1 MSIAYLSRR
10 SVLRSQIPLDRF
22 VSARCSNPLWLFL
35 FSCIVSVCTLEKTGA
50 QDPPPIARWDF
61 GAEETTS
68 YRTVGEVQRDQP
80 GPRPP
85 RFPDLDPG
93 NTAIRL
99 EGRGAR
105 LEIADPGSHSPYDF
119 AQGDSITL
127 EAWVRITDL
136 GDHEYHT
143 VIGKGR
149 TWQPGMSRD
158 NHNWSMR
165 IRRIDGKGHLDFLFA
180 TDPGQSDPTGPWHR
194 WTSDAILSPDP
205 QWHHVAI
212 AYQFGN
218 PESIRGWVDGK
229 PVQGDWTMGG
239 PTTLPPVV
247 DDDAVWIG
255 SSMNGSAGNSFIGL
269 LDAIAI
275 HRRLLTDQE
284 IEDRYHVD
292 DKIPTAVVRMPQI
305 DAVPEGKITLQL
317 IEAVGSHSR
326 WPDAEEPL
334 ATPTLT
340 TDRLP
345 AFFLPRLPARFD
357 AWGIRDAWKAPLLA
371 RLAADVEL
379 PAGPSAFLLRARG
392 LSRLWVDGQLVAQCG
407 PLTGSPSGE
416 EPITPL
422 PKAIAPGVR
431 MPSYRQQEA
440 TGQLQRLEA
449 GKVRVV
455 LETMVGGKSFR
466 PEPGELLVAL
476 QTAGSDAFQLLTPT
490 EISIPLTDAGIE
502 PLLAS
507 ERSAWN
513 SWDDDQRHTLS
524 ASQDHYWQQR
534 HQSARQW
541 LASRPSPIDP
551 DQGDSQEIDRMIQHR
566 IDALAVQQNESRSPP
581 NPLASRAVSIL
592 QRHCVRC
599 HGPQQV
605 GGLDL
610 QHRDGLLAGGDSGES
625 AVDLEDRSS
634 SPLLQRIAH
643 TDPALRMPPTG
654 SGLGEAD
661 RQVLQAWVAQG
672 APWTSEVVSP
682 ERLVATP
689 LLDDAA
695 FLRRATLDAI
705 GLLPTEEELQQFL
718 ADPSDDKR
726 FRAIDR
732 LLADPRHADVW
743 IPYWQDVL
751 AENPTLINASLNSTG
766 PFRWFL
772 ADALRDRKPIDRW
785 VTELVMM
792 RGNPHTGGS
801 AGFGMAAENDAPMAS
816 KVQILA
822 GAFLGMQMQCARCH
836 DAPYHRTT
844 QRDLFGL
851 AAILD
856 RKTSGVPASS
866 RVPAAFFELPGRQPL
881 IRATLRPDET
891 VSPHWPLRQVTGLDD
906 SPALDPLLTDPSD
919 SRQRLALLLTSPEN
933 KRFAQVVANR
943 VWRRL
948 IGAGLMEPPDDW
960 EGATPSHP
968 ELLQWLADRLVA
980 SGYQV
985 EAIERLVMQS
995 QFYQRTATDLPVPL
1009 DPLQRTFHAPQKRR
1023 MTAEQLVD
1031 SLHQATGK
1039 SIDSEELT
1047 FDPDGRRAA
1056 DNRLSL
1062 GFPSRAWMMAS
1073 LNNERDRPSLDLPRA
1088 GLVAEVMQAF
1098 GWEGAR
1104 QMPRTDRPLDPDPL
1118 QPGILAQGHLVQ
1130 HLTRATEGSPL
1141 AQMALDAPS
1150 PQALVDQLFRR
1161 CLTRSPSPDEA
1172 APLVAA
1178 LEEGFDNRTRA
1189 EELVQPAPID
1199 ELLPRV
1205 TWSNHLVPQAT
1216 TIQMETQRRARR
1228 GPAADARLEPLW
1240 RERYEDV
1247 VWSLINASEFV
1258 WIP

>member
-1 MSIAYLSRR
+1 MPIAFVVALATIRSPRR
-10 SVLRSQIPLDRF
+10 FHRIAV
-22 VSARCSNPLWLFL
+22 
-35 FSCIVSVCTLEKTGA
+35 CICLLVVALNDLVCA
-50 QDPPPIARWDF
+50 QDGEGIVRWDF

-68 YRTVGEVQRDQP
+68 YRTVGEVLRDQP

-85 RFPDLDPG
+85 RFPDLDPS

-105 LEIADPGSHSPYDF
+105 LEIADTGPQSPYDF

-127 EAWVRITDL
+127 EAWVRLTDL

-149 TWQPGMSRD
+149 TWQPGKPRD

-180 TDPGQSDPTGPWHR
+180 TDPAQSDPTGPWHR
-194 WTSDAILSPDP
+194 WTSDAVLTADP

-212 AYQFGN
+212 AYQFGQ

-229 PVQGDWTMGG
+229 PVKGSWTMGG

-275 HRRLLTDQE
+275 HRRMLTDQE
-284 IEDRYHVD
+284 IQERYRVD
-292 DKIPTAVVRMPQI
+292 SKVPPTVVRMPHI
-305 DAVPEGKITLQL
+305 DQLSEGKITLQL
-317 IEAVGSHSR
+317 IEGLGSHSR
-326 WPDAEEPL
+326 WPDADESL
-334 ATPTLT
+334 SDPTLT

-345 AFFLPRLPARFD
+345 AFFLSRIPDRFD
-357 AWGIRDAWKAPLLA
+357 SWGIRDAWKSPVLA
-371 RLAADVEL
+371 RLAADVPL
-379 PAGPSAFLLRARG
+379 PPGESTWLLRARG

-431 MPSYRQQEA
+431 MPGYRQQEA
-440 TGQLQRLEA
+440 TGKLERSEA
-449 GKVRVV
+449 GYVRVV
-455 LETMVGGKSFR
+455 LETIVGGKSFR
-466 PEPGELLVAL
+466 PEPGEMLVAMR
-476 QTAGSDAFQLLTPT
+476 TAGSDSFQLLTPSEAT
-490 EISIPLTDAGIE
+490 IPLTDSAIE

-507 ERSAWN
+507 EQAAWD
-513 SWDDDQRHTLS
+513 SYDDHQRRNLS
-524 ASQDHYWQQR
+524 ASQDSYWQQR
-534 HQSARQW
+534 HQAARQW
-541 LASRPSPIDP
+541 LAARQSPIDR
-551 DQGDSQEIDRMIQHR
+551 DQAQSQEIDRRIQQR
-566 IDALAVQQNESRSPP
+566 INALASQQKESRSPP
-581 NPLASRAVSIL
+581 NPLASSAIAIL
-592 QRHCVRC
+592 QRHCIRC

-610 QHRDGLLAGGDSGES
+610 QHREGLLAGGDSGEPAIHQEKPS
-625 AVDLEDRSS
+625 I
-634 SPLLQRIAH
+634 SPLLQRIQH
-643 TDPALRMPPTG
+643 TDPAMRMPPTG
-654 SGLGEAD
+654 AGLGEAD
-661 RQVLQAWVAQG
+661 QEVLETWIAQG
-672 APWTSEVVSP
+672 AQWPSEVVAP

-705 GLLPTEEELQQFL
+705 GLLPTEEELQHFL
-718 ADPSDDKR
+718 ADPSSDKR
-726 FRAIDR
+726 SLAIDR

-772 ADALRDRKPIDRW
+772 QDALRDRKPIDRW

-792 RGNPHTGGS
+792 RGNAHTGGS
-801 AGFGMAAENDAPMAS
+801 AGFGLAAENDAPMAS

-822 GAFLGMQMQCARCH
+822 SAFLAMQMQCARCH

-851 AAILD
+851 AAMLD

-866 RVPAAFFELPGRQPL
+866 RVPAAFFETPGRQPL

-891 VSPHWPLRQVTGLDD
+891 VAPHWPLHQVTGLDD
-906 SPALDPLLTDPSD
+906 SPAIDPLLNDPAD
-919 SRQRLALLLTSPEN
+919 SRERFAWLLTAPEN
-933 KRFAQVVANR
+933 SRFAQAIVNR
-943 VWRRL
+943 IWRRL
-948 IGAGLMEPPDDW
+948 IGAGLVEPADDW

-968 ELLQWLADRLVA
+968 ELLQWLADQLVV

-995 QFYQRTATDLPVPL
+995 QVYQRAATDLPVSL
-1009 DPLQRTFHAPQKRR
+1009 DPLQRTFHGPQKRR

-1031 SLHQATGK
+1031 CVHQATGK

-1062 GFPSRAWMMAS
+1062 GLPKRAWMLAS

-1088 GLVAEVMQAF
+1088 GLVVEVLQAF

-1104 QMPRTDRPLDPDPL
+1104 QMPRTDRPRDPDPL
-1118 QPGILAQGHLVQ
+1118 QPGILAHGHLVQ
-1130 HLTRATEGSPL
+1130 HLTRATEDSQL
-1141 AQMALDAPS
+1141 AQMAIDATS
-1150 PQALVDQLFRR
+1150 PKALVEQLFQR
-1161 CLTRSPSPDEA
+1161 CLSRLPTSDEA
-1172 APLVAA
+1172 APLVVA
-1178 LEEGFDNRTRA
+1178 LEVGFDERTLA
-1189 EELVQPAPID
+1189 EDLVQPTPID
-1199 ELLPRV
+1199 EPLTRV

-1216 TIQMETQRRARR
+1216 TIQLEMQRRARR
-1228 GPAADARLEPLW
+1228 GPHPDPRLDPGW